1 MERDIAITGILART
15 APDGLGRQMIPRT
28 TARDTSALRVEW
40 RRSTLVRSIR
50 PCSHRPPHLGGGATP
65 SSEDLMSSSPR
76 SRPTQTAI
84 FALAIG
90 ALIIGLSLVA
100 LYYGV
105 NVLTAGQGGL
115 KNLYPP
121 VAVTSQGAQIRSL
134 YTAIF
139 LIAVVI
145 FVVVEGL
152 IIWTVI
158 RYRRKPTDDALPPQ
172 THGNNIAE
180 FIWTIVPTII
190 VIFMFMVSWQTL
202 NAVDV
207 SSPSAQ
213 TKIRAVAGQF
223 QWTFEYLDPAGDKAV
238 YTEFQPLT
246 EKGGGMYVPAGRTVQ
261 LQLFVSPKDVI
272 HAFYVPQFLFKR
284 DVVPG
289 RTTAFDFTVDKADAG
304 QTFRGQCAEL
314 CGTLHSTM
322 LFDVKAVTET
332 EFDAWL
338 AKKVTK
344 ANATPPPASS
354 GAPAASG
361 APGASGAPAGSAAP
375 GGAGGGEA
383 LKITAKNISFEQTNL
398 SVKAG
403 APFKID
409 FDNEDSGVPHNVAIH
424 QGSPTG
430 TEIFKG
436 AIFPGVATQT
446 YDVKQLDPGTY
457 AFVCSVHPTMTGTLT
472 VQ

>member
-1 MERDIAITGILART
+1 
-15 APDGLGRQMIPRT
+15 
-28 TARDTSALRVEW
+28 
-40 RRSTLVRSIR
+40 
-50 PCSHRPPHLGGGATP
+50 
-65 SSEDLMSSSPR
+65 MSSSRR
-76 SRPTQTAI
+76 SRSSQTAV

-90 ALIIGLSLVA
+90 ALIIGASLIA

-105 NVLTAGQGGL
+105 NVLNAGQEIL
-115 KNLYPP
+115 NSLYPP
-121 VAVTSQGAQIRSL
+121 IAVTSQGAEIRNL

-158 RYRRKPTDDALPPQ
+158 RYRRKPDDVTLPPQ

-180 FIWTIVPTII
+180 FVWTIVPTII
-190 VIFMFMVSWQTL
+190 VIFMFIVSWQTL

-207 SSPSAQ
+207 SSPTAQ

-223 QWTFEYLDPAGDKAV
+223 QWTFEYLDEAGDKPV
-238 YTEFQPLT
+238 YTEFQALT
-246 EKGGGMYVPAGRTVQ
+246 ANGGGMYVPAGRTVQ

-289 RTTAFDFTVDKADAG
+289 RTTAFDFTVNESDAG

-314 CGTLHSTM
+314 CGTLHATM
-322 LFDVKAVTET
+322 LFDVKAVTAA
-332 EFDAWL
+332 EFDTWL
-338 AKKVTK
+338 ADKVAK
-344 ANATPPPASS
+344 ANATPPPAPSGSAGAS
-354 GAPAASG
+354 GAPSASG
-361 APGASGAPAGSAAP
+361 APGG
-375 GGAGGGEA
+375 GGAAET
-383 LKITAKNISFEQTNL
+383 LKITAKDIAFQESAL

-430 TEIFKG
+430 TEVFKG

-446 YDVKQLDPGTY
+446 YDVTPLDAGTY

>member
-1 MERDIAITGILART
+1 M
-15 APDGLGRQMIPRT
+15 
-28 TARDTSALRVEW
+28 
-40 RRSTLVRSIR
+40 
-50 PCSHRPPHLGGGATP
+50 
-65 SSEDLMSSSPR
+65 SSPR
-76 SRPTQTAI
+76 RSRPSQTAI

-90 ALIIGLSLVA
+90 ALIIGATLIA
-100 LYYGV
+100 LYYSV
-105 NVLTAGQGGL
+105 NVITAGQEIL
-115 KNLYPP
+115 NSLYPP
-121 VAVTSQGAQIRSL
+121 IAVTSEGAEIRNL

-145 FVVVEGL
+145 FLVVEGL

-158 RYRRKPTDDALPPQ
+158 RYRRKPGDTALPPQ

-180 FIWTIVPTII
+180 LVWTVVPTII
-190 VIFMFMVSWQTL
+190 VIFMFIVSWQTL

-223 QWTFEYLDPAGDKAV
+223 QWTFEYLDQAGDKAV

-246 EKGGGMYVPAGRTVQ
+246 ANGGGMYVPAGRTVQ

-289 RTTAFDFTVDKADAG
+289 RTTAFDFTVNEADAG

-322 LFDVKAVTET
+322 LFDVKAVTAA
-332 EFDAWL
+332 EFDTWL
-338 AKKVTK
+338 AGKVAT
-344 ANATPPPASS
+344 ANATP
-354 GAPAASG
+354 APAPS
-361 APGASGAPAGSAAP
+361 
-375 GGAGGGEA
+375 GGAGGPGDT
-383 LKITAKNISFEQTNL
+383 LKVTAKNVAYVETAL
-398 SVKAG
+398 TAKAG

-409 FDNEDSGVPHNVAIH
+409 FDNQDAGVPHNVAIH

-430 TEIFKG
+430 TEVFKG

-446 YDVKQLDPGTY
+446 YDVKGLDAGTY